1 MDNSGPSQWL
11 APTPSIDS
19 AHPTIAATARRVA
32 GCAHND
38 RERAQKLHDFV
49 RDEIRF
55 GWAAAFDRQSA
66 SEVLASGIGFCN
78 TKSKLLIALLRAMGI
93 PARVHC
99 VTINRRIL
107 LGLIRPPAEFVDHS
121 YTEVLLENRWLG
133 IDSYIV
139 DAPLHRAA
147 VARCHAEKLEIGYG
161 VHPNGS
167 INWDG
172 RTDCFAQF
180 ANDGTVPDLS
190 DAVFG
195 SFVDLEQFRATGLAR
210 NPSHLPSRL
219 LIRWLTQSANRRVHE
234 LRSTAGG

>member
-1 MDNSGPSQWL
+1 M
-11 APTPSIDS
+11 
-19 AHPTIAATARRVA
+19 
-32 GCAHND
+32 
-38 RERAQKLHDFV
+38 
-49 RDEIRF
+49 
-55 GWAAAFDRQSA
+55 
-66 SEVLASGIGFCN
+66 
-78 TKSKLLIALLRAMGI
+78 
-93 PARVHC
+93 
-99 VTINRRIL
+99 
-107 LGLIRPPAEFVDHS
+107 
-121 YTEVLLENRWLG
+121 LENRWLG

-147 VARCHAEKLEIGYG
+147 VARCRAENLAVGYG

-195 SFVDLEQFRATGLAR
+195 SFVDLDQFRATGLAR

-219 LIRWLTQSANRRVHE
+219 LIRWLTQAANRRVHA
-234 LRSTAGG
+234 LRSADAHR

>member
-1 MDNSGPSQWL
+1 MNDTDSLQWL
-11 APTPSIDS
+11 TPTPSIDCG
-19 AHPTIAATARRVA
+19 HPTIVATARRVA
-32 GCAHND
+32 GGARND
-38 RERAQKLHDFV
+38 SERAQRLHDFV

-55 GWAAAFDRQSA
+55 GWAAAFDRQTA

-78 TKSKLLIALLRAMGI
+78 TKSTLLVALLRATGI
-93 PARVHC
+93 PARLHC

-107 LGLIRPPAEFVDHS
+107 QGLIRPPAEFVDHS
-121 YTEVLLENRWLG
+121 YTEVLLEDRWVG

-147 VARCHAEKLEIGYG
+147 VARCRAENLVIGYG
-161 VHPNGS
+161 VHSNGS

-180 ANDGTVPDLS
+180 ANDGTVPDFS
-190 DAVFG
+190 DEVFG
-195 SFVDLEQFRATGLAR
+195 SFVDLEQFRATGRAR

-219 LIRWLTQSANRRVHE
+219 LIRWLTRAANRRVHE
-234 LRSTAGG
+234 LRSAGSG

>member
-1 MDNSGPSQWL
+1 MTESERRNCTTSC
-11 APTPSIDS
+11 
-19 AHPTIAATARRVA
+19 ATR
-32 GCAHND
+32 
-38 RERAQKLHDFV
+38 
-49 RDEIRF
+49 
-55 GWAAAFDRQSA
+55 SA
-66 SEVLASGIGFCN
+66 SVGSGLRRRRPEGSPTRHRFCD
-78 TKSKLLIALLRAMGI
+78 TKSTLLIALLRWHVI
-93 PARVHC
+93 PARVHGSRLI
-99 VTINRRIL
+99 VGILSAHPAAGANSSTI
-107 LGLIRPPAEFVDHS
+107 

-147 VARCHAEKLEIGYG
+147 VARCRAEKLEIGYG

-190 DAVFG
+190 DAIFG

>member
-1 MDNSGPSQWL
+1 MMRR
-11 APTPSIDS
+11 T
-19 AHPTIAATARRVA
+19 AA
-32 GCAHND
+32 
-38 RERAQKLHDFV
+38 
-49 RDEIRF
+49 DEIP
-55 GWAAAFDRQSA
+55 
-66 SEVLASGIGFCN
+66 
-78 TKSKLLIALLRAMGI
+78 LLIALLRAIGI

-107 LGLIRPPAEFVDHS
+107 RGLIRPPAEFVHHS

-147 VARCHAEKLEIGYG
+147 VARCRAEKLEIGYG

-180 ANDGTVPDLS
+180 ANDGTC
-190 DAVFG
+190 G
-195 SFVDLEQFRATGLAR
+195 SRQWRMRRLAD
-210 NPSHLPSRL
+210 
-219 LIRWLTQSANRRVHE
+219 
-234 LRSTAGG
+234 GG